1 MVGNQRG
8 SILVIMAAL
17 IVALLGV
24 VGFAVDLGWAYWNRQ
39 EIQHGADAAA
49 LAGVIYEPA
58 QRTKAHTEALAAALT
73 NGFDDGLPGTT
84 VTVSTSKMI
93 PPR

>member
-1 MVGNQRG
+1 MPINPSDRRATAGSRHARSTPDSHGARHRRLRSGAVVGNQRG

-49 LAGVIYEPA
+49 LAGVI
-58 QRTKAHTEALAAALT
+58 
-73 NGFDDGLPGTT
+73 
-84 VTVSTSKMI
+84 
-93 PPR
+93 